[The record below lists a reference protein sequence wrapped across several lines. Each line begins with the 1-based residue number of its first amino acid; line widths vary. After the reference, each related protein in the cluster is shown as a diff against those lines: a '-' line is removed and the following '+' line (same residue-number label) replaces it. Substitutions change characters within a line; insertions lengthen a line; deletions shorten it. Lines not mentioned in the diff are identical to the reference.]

1 MVINMHS
8 LYEIVNA
15 TVHSDSMDVAKEILF
30 GFDEFSA
37 NIDEY
42 YKRIISSFVKKKD
55 IIINQENGKLIF
67 DLENVNDLWSI
78 IFISTYIKR
87 ELENIDLKI
96 KEKIDEL
103 RSEYETLQQRARTE
117 RINLGK
123 ELKKVG
129 KQKNSLEKKREE
141 VLKCLNGF
149 FNLDSFPYSIE
160 FEQNVSMKEETL
172 KMIKESIKAIHILR
186 NVVEHGKVQNDSD
199 IVIDNYSVQIS
210 IPATYLD
217 GFNKG
222 KIIARE
228 KDRIIVEKTNKI
240 IYPILEKFNYDTK
253 TIESFFYS
261 LEPSYLSYLL
271 KLCDYKTE
279 NLYRLPYELYYRKDF
294 FILIISELKKAKSI
308 DVLQDEDY
316 EFLNNIHYGLG
327 SNYYKNIILLLR
339 NNNNLKLPL
348 NELPEIARIFFK
360 VGLDPW
366 SKTYN
371 INEAN
376 DILHN
381 YLKIKTIY
389 LDYSSVFNAS
399 ELPYSIFCKPLDDT
413 TNIIIKKIIR
423 IKQMIDSNEN
433 DYKDELNYW
442 FNSFIKD
449 HNLFIFLDD
458 IINIFDNVDSYAPDK
473 NKYQYITSL
482 LLDILGQQV
491 LRMNSKETYNF
502 RKINEVEKKTIEEII
517 NRYKNNCDIHYDLEK
532 DNQKKAKIELRTIP
546 KSKKEYLLN
555 VIKKSRDENTPIS
568 RYLKSMNVED
578 IKYIYLLQLSQ
589 YDHELNYLIDK
600 TNDYDVSIEIIIK
613 LSQHINSYVP
623 KYGDIYD
630 KEYDSLLLQKVN
642 NVKSNFKR
650 NIDKLLSKYKPEDLL
665 KFPSEIFYSSEI
677 MFDVLF
683 SRYNENLCKSIFG
696 IENPKIIGTLLYA
709 NSVFSQYQKE
719 DLKSLD
725 INFDAVIHNCFND
738 TYKYRHNITD
748 VAVTQESYLS
758 QFLLDGDEQRDYQ
771 SIKSNI
777 MNKFRNS
784 FAHFRFKQVKDEKG
798 NIVPDKIYLYDKYEE
813 LDSNNFNIII
823 DLKDLVELTR
833 QIEIGL
839 SKKKGLPIDDES
851 ENKFKVR

>member
-1 MVINMHS
+1 
-8 LYEIVNA
+8 
-15 TVHSDSMDVAKEILF
+15 
-30 GFDEFSA
+30 
-37 NIDEY
+37 
-42 YKRIISSFVKKKD
+42 
-55 IIINQENGKLIF
+55 
-67 DLENVNDLWSI
+67 
-78 IFISTYIKR
+78 
-87 ELENIDLKI
+87 
-96 KEKIDEL
+96 
-103 RSEYETLQQRARTE
+103 
-117 RINLGK
+117 
-123 ELKKVG
+123 
-129 KQKNSLEKKREE
+129 
-141 VLKCLNGF
+141 
-149 FNLDSFPYSIE
+149 
-160 FEQNVSMKEETL
+160 
-172 KMIKESIKAIHILR
+172 
-186 NVVEHGKVQNDSD
+186 
-199 IVIDNYSVQIS
+199 
-210 IPATYLD
+210 
-217 GFNKG
+217 
-222 KIIARE
+222 
-228 KDRIIVEKTNKI
+228 
-240 IYPILEKFNYDTK
+240 
-253 TIESFFYS
+253 
-261 LEPSYLSYLL
+261 
-271 KLCDYKTE
+271 
-279 NLYRLPYELYYRKDF
+279 
-294 FILIISELKKAKSI
+294 
-308 DVLQDEDY
+308 
-316 EFLNNIHYGLG
+316 
-327 SNYYKNIILLLR
+327 
-339 NNNNLKLPL
+339 
-348 NELPEIARIFFK
+348 
-360 VGLDPW
+360 
-366 SKTYN
+366 
-371 INEAN
+371 
-376 DILHN
+376 
-381 YLKIKTIY
+381 
-389 LDYSSVFNAS
+389 
-399 ELPYSIFCKPLDDT
+399 
-413 TNIIIKKIIR
+413 
-423 IKQMIDSNEN
+423 
-433 DYKDELNYW
+433 
-442 FNSFIKD
+442 
-449 HNLFIFLDD
+449 
-458 IINIFDNVDSYAPDK
+458 
-473 NKYQYITSL
+473 
-482 LLDILGQQV
+482 
-491 LRMNSKETYNF
+491 
-502 RKINEVEKKTIEEII
+502 
-517 NRYKNNCDIHYDLEK
+517 
-532 DNQKKAKIELRTIP
+532 
-546 KSKKEYLLN
+546 
-555 VIKKSRDENTPIS
+555 
-568 RYLKSMNVED
+568 MNVED

-725 INFDAVIHNCFND
+725 VNFDAVIHNCFND

>member
-1 MVINMHS
+1 MHS

-15 TVHSDSMDVAKEILF
+15 TVHSDSMDVAKKILF

-103 RSEYETLQQRARTE
+103 QSEYEALQQRARTE

-160 FEQNVSMKEETL
+160 FEQNVSMKEEAL

-186 NVVEHGKVQNDSD
+186 NVVEHGNVQNDSD
-199 IVIDNYSVQIS
+199 IVIDNYGVQIS

-253 TIESFFYS
+253 TIESFFYN

-294 FILIISELKKAKSI
+294 FVLIISELKKAKSI

-339 NNNNLKLPL
+339 NNNKLELSLK
-348 NELPEIARIFFK
+348 ELPKIARIFFE

-381 YLKIKTIY
+381 YLKIKTFY
-389 LDYSSVFNAS
+389 SDYSSVFTAF

-413 TNIIIKKIIR
+413 TDIIIKKIIR

-433 DYKDELNYW
+433 DYKYELNYW

-449 HNLFIFLDD
+449 YNLFIFLDD

-482 LLDILGQQV
+482 LLDIVGQQV
-491 LRMNSKETYNF
+491 LRMNPKETYNF
-502 RKINEVEKKTIEEII
+502 REMNEAEKKTIEEII
-517 NRYKNNCDIHYDLEK
+517 NRYKNNCDMHYDLEK
-532 DNQKKAKIELRTIP
+532 DNQKKSKIELRTIP

-555 VIKKSRDENTPIS
+555 VIKKSRDDSTPIS
-568 RYLKSMNVED
+568 SYLGTMNVED

-589 YDHELNYLIDK
+589 YEQELNYLIDK

-613 LSQHINSYVP
+613 LSQHINSDVP

-696 IENPKIIGTLLYA
+696 VENPKIIGALLYA

-719 DLKSLD
+719 DLKALD
-725 INFDAVIHNCFND
+725 VNFDAVIHNCFND
-738 TYKYRHNITD
+738 TYKYRHNISD
-748 VAVTQESYLS
+748 IAVTQESYLS

-839 SKKKGLPIDDES
+839 SKKKGLPIDGES
-851 ENKFKVR
+851 ENKFKMR

>member
-30 GFDEFSA
+30 GFDEFST

-55 IIINQENGKLIF
+55 IIINQVNGKLIF
-67 DLENVNDLWSI
+67 DLENINDLWSI

-87 ELENIDLKI
+87 EFERIDLKS
-96 KEKIDEL
+96 KEQIDEL
-103 RSEYETLQQRARTE
+103 QREYEALQQRARTE

-123 ELKKVG
+123 ELKNVG
-129 KQKNSLEKKREE
+129 KQKSLLEKKREE
-141 VLKCLNGF
+141 LLKCINGF

-160 FEQNVSMKEETL
+160 FEQNISMKEETL

-186 NVVEHGKVQNDSD
+186 NILEHGNVQNDSD
-199 IVIDNYSVQIS
+199 IVIYNYGIQIS

-240 IYPILEKFNYDTK
+240 IYPILEKFNYDIK
-253 TIESFFYS
+253 LIENFFYN
-261 LEPSYLSYLL
+261 LDPSYLSYLL

-294 FILIISELKKAKSI
+294 FVLIIFELKKLKSI
-308 DVLQDEDY
+308 DILQDEDY
-316 EFLNNIHYGLG
+316 EFLNNIHYGLS
-327 SNYYKNIILLLR
+327 SNYYENIILLLR
-339 NNNNLKLPL
+339 NNNNLKLPI
-348 NELPEIARIFFK
+348 NELPAIARIFFE
-360 VGLDPW
+360 VGLYPC

-376 DILHN
+376 DILRN
-381 YLKIKTIY
+381 YLSIKATY
-389 LDYSSVFNAS
+389 SKYSSVFNVS
-399 ELPYSIFCKPLDDT
+399 ELPYTIFCKPLDDA
-413 TNIIIKKIIR
+413 NDIVIKKIIK
-423 IKQMIDSNEN
+423 IKRMIDSNDN

-442 FNSFIKD
+442 FNIFIKD

-458 IINIFDNVDSYAPDK
+458 IIDVFDNANSYAPDK
-473 NKYQYITSL
+473 NKYQYIASL
-482 LLDILGQQV
+482 LLDIVGQQV
-491 LRMNSKETYNF
+491 LRMNPNQIYKFREITET
-502 RKINEVEKKTIEEII
+502 EKKTIEEII
-517 NRYKNNCDIHYDLEK
+517 NKYKNNHDVHYELEK
-532 DNQKKAKIELRTIP
+532 NNHKKAKIELRTIP

-555 VIKKSRDENTPIS
+555 TIKKAREENTPIS
-568 RYLKSMNVED
+568 SYLKSMNVED
-578 IKYIYLLQLSQ
+578 IKYCYLLQLSQ
-589 YDHELNYLIDK
+589 YEQQLNYLIDK
-600 TNDYDVSIEIIIK
+600 TNDYDTSIEVIIK
-613 LSQHINSYVP
+613 LSQHINSDVP
-623 KYGDIYD
+623 KYGDIFD
-630 KEYDSLLLQKVN
+630 KEYDSLILQKVN

-677 MFDVLF
+677 MFDILF
-683 SRYNENLCKSIFG
+683 SKYNENLCKSIFG
-696 IENPKIIGTLLYA
+696 VENPKIIGALLYA

-719 DLKSLD
+719 DLKDLD
-725 INFDAVIHNCFND
+725 VDFNAVIHNCFND
-738 TYKYRHNITD
+738 TYKYRNNITD
-748 VAVTQESYLS
+748 IPITQESYLS
-758 QFLLDGDEQRDYQ
+758 QLLLEGNEQRDYQ

-784 FAHFRFKQVKDEKG
+784 FAHFRFKQVRDEKG
-798 NIVPDKIYLYDKYEE
+798 NIVLDKIYLYDKYEE

-839 SKKKGLPIDDES
+839 SKKRGLPIDDES
-851 ENKFKVR
+851 ENKFKMR

>member
-1 MVINMHS
+1 MHS

-30 GFDEFSA
+30 GFDEFST

-55 IIINQENGKLIF
+55 IIINQVNGKLIF
-67 DLENVNDLWSI
+67 DLENINDLWSI

-87 ELENIDLKI
+87 EFERIDLKS
-96 KEKIDEL
+96 KEQIDEL
-103 RSEYETLQQRARTE
+103 QREYEALQQRARTE

-123 ELKKVG
+123 ELKNVG
-129 KQKNSLEKKREE
+129 KQKSLLEKKREE
-141 VLKCLNGF
+141 LLKCINGF

-160 FEQNVSMKEETL
+160 FEQNISMKEETL

-186 NVVEHGKVQNDSD
+186 NILEHGNVQNDSD
-199 IVIDNYSVQIS
+199 IVIYNYGIQIS

-240 IYPILEKFNYDTK
+240 IYPILEKFNYDIK
-253 TIESFFYS
+253 LIENFFYN
-261 LEPSYLSYLL
+261 LDPSYLSYLL

-294 FILIISELKKAKSI
+294 FVLIIFELKKLKSI
-308 DVLQDEDY
+308 DILQDEDY
-316 EFLNNIHYGLG
+316 EFLNNIHYGLS
-327 SNYYKNIILLLR
+327 SNYYENIILLLR
-339 NNNNLKLPL
+339 NNNNLKLPI
-348 NELPEIARIFFK
+348 NELPAIARIFFE
-360 VGLDPW
+360 VGLYPC

-376 DILHN
+376 DILRN
-381 YLKIKTIY
+381 YLSIKATY
-389 LDYSSVFNAS
+389 SKYSSVFNVS
-399 ELPYSIFCKPLDDT
+399 ELPYTIFCKPLDDA
-413 TNIIIKKIIR
+413 NDIVIKKIIK
-423 IKQMIDSNEN
+423 IKRMIDSNDN

-458 IINIFDNVDSYAPDK
+458 IIDVFDNANSYAPDK
-473 NKYQYITSL
+473 NKYQYIASL
-482 LLDILGQQV
+482 LLDIVGQQV
-491 LRMNSKETYNF
+491 LRMNPNQIYKFREITET
-502 RKINEVEKKTIEEII
+502 EKKTIEEII
-517 NRYKNNCDIHYDLEK
+517 NKYKNNHDVHYELEK
-532 DNQKKAKIELRTIP
+532 NNHKKAKIELRTIP

-555 VIKKSRDENTPIS
+555 TIKKAREENTPIS
-568 RYLKSMNVED
+568 SYLKSMNVED
-578 IKYIYLLQLSQ
+578 IKYCYLLQLSQ
-589 YDHELNYLIDK
+589 YEQQLNYLIDK
-600 TNDYDVSIEIIIK
+600 TNDYDTSIEVIIK
-613 LSQHINSYVP
+613 LSQHINSDVP
-623 KYGDIYD
+623 KYGDIFD
-630 KEYDSLLLQKVN
+630 KEYDSLILQKVN

-677 MFDVLF
+677 MFDILF
-683 SRYNENLCKSIFG
+683 SKYNENLCKSIFG
-696 IENPKIIGTLLYA
+696 VENPKIIGALLYA

-719 DLKSLD
+719 DLKDLD
-725 INFDAVIHNCFND
+725 VDFNAVIHNCFND
-738 TYKYRHNITD
+738 TYKYRNNITD
-748 VAVTQESYLS
+748 IPITQESYLS
-758 QFLLDGDEQRDYQ
+758 QLLLEGNEQRDYQ

-784 FAHFRFKQVKDEKG
+784 FAHFRFKQVRDEKG
-798 NIVPDKIYLYDKYEE
+798 NIVLDKIYLYDKYEE

-839 SKKKGLPIDDES
+839 SKKRGLPIDDES
-851 ENKFKVR
+851 ENKFKMR

>member
-1 MVINMHS
+1 MHS

-30 GFDEFSA
+30 GFDEFST

-55 IIINQENGKLIF
+55 IIINQVNGKLIF
-67 DLENVNDLWSI
+67 DLENINDLWSI

-87 ELENIDLKI
+87 EFERIDLKS
-96 KEKIDEL
+96 KEQIDEL
-103 RSEYETLQQRARTE
+103 QREYEALQQRARTE

-123 ELKKVG
+123 ELKNVG
-129 KQKNSLEKKREE
+129 KQKSLLEKKREE
-141 VLKCLNGF
+141 LLKCINGF

-160 FEQNVSMKEETL
+160 FEQNISMKEETL

-186 NVVEHGKVQNDSD
+186 NILEHGNVQNDSD
-199 IVIDNYSVQIS
+199 IVIYNYGIQIS

-240 IYPILEKFNYDTK
+240 IYPILEKFNYDIK
-253 TIESFFYS
+253 LIENFFYN
-261 LEPSYLSYLL
+261 LDPSYLSYLL

-294 FILIISELKKAKSI
+294 FVLIIFELKKLKSI
-308 DVLQDEDY
+308 DILQDEDY
-316 EFLNNIHYGLG
+316 EFLNNIHYGLS
-327 SNYYKNIILLLR
+327 SNYYENIILLLR
-339 NNNNLKLPL
+339 NNNNLKLPI
-348 NELPEIARIFFK
+348 NELPAIARIFFE
-360 VGLDPW
+360 VGLYPC

-376 DILHN
+376 DILRN
-381 YLKIKTIY
+381 YLSIKATY
-389 LDYSSVFNAS
+389 SKYSSVFNVS
-399 ELPYSIFCKPLDDT
+399 ELPYTIFCKPLDDA
-413 TNIIIKKIIR
+413 NDIVIKKIIK
-423 IKQMIDSNEN
+423 IKRMIDSNDN

-442 FNSFIKD
+442 FNIFIKD

-458 IINIFDNVDSYAPDK
+458 IIDVFDNANSYAPDK
-473 NKYQYITSL
+473 NKYQYIASL
-482 LLDILGQQV
+482 LLDIVGQQV
-491 LRMNSKETYNF
+491 LRMNPNQIYKFREITET
-502 RKINEVEKKTIEEII
+502 EKKTIEEII
-517 NRYKNNCDIHYDLEK
+517 NKYKNNHDVHYELEK
-532 DNQKKAKIELRTIP
+532 NNHKKAKIELRTIP

-555 VIKKSRDENTPIS
+555 TIKKAREENTPIS
-568 RYLKSMNVED
+568 SYLKSMNVED
-578 IKYIYLLQLSQ
+578 IKYCYLLQLSQ
-589 YDHELNYLIDK
+589 YEQQLNYLIDK
-600 TNDYDVSIEIIIK
+600 TNDYDTSIEVIIK
-613 LSQHINSYVP
+613 LSQHINSDVP
-623 KYGDIYD
+623 KYGDIFD
-630 KEYDSLLLQKVN
+630 KEYDSLILQKVN

-677 MFDVLF
+677 MFDILF
-683 SRYNENLCKSIFG
+683 SKYNENLCKSIFG
-696 IENPKIIGTLLYA
+696 VENPKIIGALLYA

-719 DLKSLD
+719 DLKDLD
-725 INFDAVIHNCFND
+725 VDFNAVIHNCFND
-738 TYKYRHNITD
+738 TYKYRNNITD
-748 VAVTQESYLS
+748 IPITQESYLS
-758 QFLLDGDEQRDYQ
+758 QLLLEGNEQRDYQ

-784 FAHFRFKQVKDEKG
+784 FAHFRFKQVRDEKG
-798 NIVPDKIYLYDKYEE
+798 NIVLDKIYLYDKYEE

-839 SKKKGLPIDDES
+839 SKKRGLPIDDES
-851 ENKFKVR
+851 ENKFKMR

>member
-1 MVINMHS
+1 MHS

-67 DLENVNDLWSI
+67 DLKNVNDLWSI

-103 RSEYETLQQRARTE
+103 QSEYEALQQQARAE

-129 KQKNSLEKKREE
+129 KQKSSLDKKREE
-141 VLKCLNGF
+141 ISKCLNGF
-149 FNLDSFPYSIE
+149 FNLDTFPYSIE
-160 FEQNVSMKEETL
+160 FEQNVSMKEEAL

-186 NVVEHGKVQNDSD
+186 NVVEHGNVQNDSD
-199 IVIDNYSVQIS
+199 IVIDNYGVQIS

-228 KDRIIVEKTNKI
+228 KDRVIVEKTNKI

-253 TIESFFYS
+253 TIESFFYN

-294 FILIISELKKAKSI
+294 FVLIISELKKAKSI

-348 NELPEIARIFFK
+348 NELPEISRIFFE

-366 SKTYN
+366 NKTYN

-389 LDYSSVFNAS
+389 SEYSSVFNVS

-413 TNIIIKKIIR
+413 TDIIIKKIIR

-458 IINIFDNVDSYAPDK
+458 IISIFDNVDSYAPDK

-482 LLDILGQQV
+482 LLDIVGQQV
-491 LRMNSKETYNF
+491 LRMNPKETYNF
-502 RKINEVEKKTIEEII
+502 RKMNEEEKKTIEEII
-517 NRYKNNCDIHYDLEK
+517 NRYKNNCDMHYALEK

-555 VIKKSRDENTPIS
+555 VIKKSRDEDTPIS
-568 RYLKSMNVED
+568 SYLKSMNVED

-589 YDHELNYLIDK
+589 YEQELNYLIDK

-613 LSQHINSYVP
+613 LSQHINSDVP

-630 KEYDSLLLQKVN
+630 KEYDSLLSQKFN

-665 KFPSEIFYSSEI
+665 KFPSESFYSSEI

-696 IENPKIIGTLLYA
+696 VENPRIIGALLYA

-719 DLKSLD
+719 DLKYLD
-725 INFDAVIHNCFND
+725 VNFDVVIHNCFND
-738 TYKYRHNITD
+738 TYKYRHNIAD

-798 NIVPDKIYLYDKYEE
+798 NIIPDKIYLYDKYEE
-813 LDSNNFNIII
+813 LDNNNFNIII

-839 SKKKGLPIDDES
+839 SKKRGLCIDGES